1 MISLE
6 LEPETE
12 RRLRELAS
20 VRQEDPAQLVIRALE
35 EYLDLQGW
43 DEDTEQEWAEASVR
57 LSAEI
62 LPEEAWDEGADGS
75 Q

>member
-6 LEPETE
+6 LPRETE

-20 VRQEDPAQLVIRALE
+20 ARQEDPAQVVARALE

-57 LSAEI
+57 LAAKI
-62 LPEEAWDEGADGS
+62 LPEEAWDEDADGS